1 MPVILYLE
9 GESRRLHILPR
20 NYRYLSLD
28 MIELE
33 KLNSKIIESCSIIDI
48 IVAEK
53 QADKFLEMENEFKQ
67 IKEVLERL

>member
-9 GESRRLHILPR
+9 AESRRLHILPR

-53 QADKFLEMENEFKQ
+53 QADKFLDMENEFKQ